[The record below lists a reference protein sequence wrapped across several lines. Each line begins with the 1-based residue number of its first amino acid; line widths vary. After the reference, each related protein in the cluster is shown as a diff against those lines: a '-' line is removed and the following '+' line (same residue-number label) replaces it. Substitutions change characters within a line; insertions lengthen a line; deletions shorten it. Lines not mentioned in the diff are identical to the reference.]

1 MKQFKRFIILASLST
16 VLTHSGSSAVYSA
29 MDTDEGPASA
39 PARTIAPT
47 DVTLVNRKP
56 AVEPRVY
63 VESTGSKT
71 GFVYYDTNDR
81 PDSAARAKAQHS
93 PDQ

>member
-16 VLTHSGSSAVYSA
+16 VLTHSGSSAIYPAV
-29 MDTDEGPASA
+29 DTDEGPTGA
-39 PARTIAPT
+39 PAKTIAPT

-63 VESTGSKT
+63 VESSDSKT
-71 GFVYYDTNDR
+71 GFIYYDTNDR

-93 PDQ
+93 PAQ